1 MKLKN
6 SYVLLIAM
14 IFLLVSVGSVCA
26 GDVSNDNVIP
36 DDGKDIVTNEST
48 ITEPSKKDTEI
59 VTEDNIQVDEKDI
72 KFDLVVKDNE
82 SVVIDGI
89 TIKNLTITENNKNI
103 SFGYVDSQ
111 IVIKDKLSL
120 GKHNLLITYLGN
132 NNYTNSSKNIILTV
146 TGDYIIQAPDTVNVN
161 STKLVEIP
169 INVTNGVDIKV
180 LTPEDLKITLVYKN
194 GNVTKELNITAFTI
208 ENNKI
213 VFAYALGRDI
223 TTCNLTVTY
232 TANES
237 VKPKK
242 ITLNRIYNVKIEE
255 INTKNQFLNGNM
267 TFKLTDL
274 DNPNENLTGL
284 KLTLNIMD
292 GTLKIGNSV
301 TVKENGIATYRTAA
315 LQKITTV
322 NGTLSF
328 DRLNVGTHAVELT
341 TSGNVK
347 STGLKTNLTIEQAD
361 IIIKIDDYKE
371 VYGTDKNLT
380 VTVVNANNGE
390 GVPYIIVKLS
400 IPKAS
405 SKVFYMQ
412 TDAYGKARISAKLL
426 SGGTYNITVSNND
439 TKNMNYANESG
450 QMVITAKPVVIT
462 VVSLTNTYNTGYTA
476 KIKVTDKAT
485 GKAVANAT
493 LLVKITPKGKQGKY
507 YLVLTDANGYAT
519 FLVEAGVGANSLI
532 VQNGDTNYKG
542 SNVAKWFTVY
552 KASGK
557 IVASKT
563 YVYYKQDKYLKIKV
577 VNTKKNNAPMA
588 YAKVNVRIYIS
599 SYKYY
604 NYVGKTG
611 GNGEINLDVSNLA
624 PKTYKVVVYNA
635 DSKNY
640 TAKSVTT
647 YLVVKKAPTKL
658 TPTAL
663 TAKKGTNSYFKIIVK
678 NTKTNKIISGVK
690 VKIKVYTG
698 KTYKTYTATT
708 NSKGI
713 ALFNV
718 KSLSVGTHKT
728 VVSSGNRYCVA
739 TAVTSS
745 IKITK

>member
-284 KLTLNIMD
+284 KLTLYIMD

-390 GVPYIIVKLS
+390 GVH
-400 IPKAS
+400 
-405 SKVFYMQ
+405 
-412 TDAYGKARISAKLL
+412 ISLL
-426 SGGTYNITVSNND
+426 N
-439 TKNMNYANESG
+439 
-450 QMVITAKPVVIT
+450 
-462 VVSLTNTYNTGYTA
+462 
-476 KIKVTDKAT
+476 
-485 GKAVANAT
+485 
-493 LLVKITPKGKQGKY
+493 
-507 YLVLTDANGYAT
+507 
-519 FLVEAGVGANSLI
+519 
-532 VQNGDTNYKG
+532 
-542 SNVAKWFTVY
+542 
-552 KASGK
+552 
-557 IVASKT
+557 
-563 YVYYKQDKYLKIKV
+563 
-577 VNTKKNNAPMA
+577 
-588 YAKVNVRIYIS
+588 
-599 SYKYY
+599 
-604 NYVGKTG
+604 
-611 GNGEINLDVSNLA
+611 
-624 PKTYKVVVYNA
+624 
-635 DSKNY
+635 
-640 TAKSVTT
+640 
-647 YLVVKKAPTKL
+647 
-658 TPTAL
+658 
-663 TAKKGTNSYFKIIVK
+663 
-678 NTKTNKIISGVK
+678 
-690 VKIKVYTG
+690 
-698 KTYKTYTATT
+698 
-708 NSKGI
+708 
-713 ALFNV
+713 
-718 KSLSVGTHKT
+718 
-728 VVSSGNRYCVA
+728 
-739 TAVTSS
+739 
-745 IKITK
+745 

>member
-26 GDVSNDNVIP
+26 GDVSNDTVNP

-274 DNPNENLTGL
+274 DNP
-284 KLTLNIMD
+284 
-292 GTLKIGNSV
+292 KIG
-301 TVKENGIATYRTAA
+301 R
-315 LQKITTV
+315 
-322 NGTLSF
+322 
-328 DRLNVGTHAVELT
+328 
-341 TSGNVK
+341 
-347 STGLKTNLTIEQAD
+347 
-361 IIIKIDDYKE
+361 
-371 VYGTDKNLT
+371 
-380 VTVVNANNGE
+380 
-390 GVPYIIVKLS
+390 
-400 IPKAS
+400 AS
-405 SKVFYMQ
+405 CRERV
-412 TDAYGKARISAKLL
+412 
-426 SGGTYNITVSNND
+426 
-439 TKNMNYANESG
+439 
-450 QMVITAKPVVIT
+450 
-462 VVSLTNTYNTGYTA
+462 
-476 KIKVTDKAT
+476 
-485 GKAVANAT
+485 
-493 LLVKITPKGKQGKY
+493 
-507 YLVLTDANGYAT
+507 
-519 FLVEAGVGANSLI
+519 
-532 VQNGDTNYKG
+532 
-542 SNVAKWFTVY
+542 
-552 KASGK
+552 
-557 IVASKT
+557 
-563 YVYYKQDKYLKIKV
+563 
-577 VNTKKNNAPMA
+577 
-588 YAKVNVRIYIS
+588 
-599 SYKYY
+599 
-604 NYVGKTG
+604 
-611 GNGEINLDVSNLA
+611 
-624 PKTYKVVVYNA
+624 
-635 DSKNY
+635 
-640 TAKSVTT
+640 
-647 YLVVKKAPTKL
+647 
-658 TPTAL
+658 
-663 TAKKGTNSYFKIIVK
+663 
-678 NTKTNKIISGVK
+678 
-690 VKIKVYTG
+690 
-698 KTYKTYTATT
+698 
-708 NSKGI
+708 
-713 ALFNV
+713 
-718 KSLSVGTHKT
+718 
-728 VVSSGNRYCVA
+728 
-739 TAVTSS
+739 
-745 IKITK
+745 